1 MRVAAAWVAI
11 IFLLLAVQYLLWH
24 WPVRKRMAIED
35 KLVRGG
41 LLVVIFAM
49 VAAGGYVLLAV
60 PALPGP
66 VWWGLIVVGVAGTG
80 AVVGFTVLLW
90 KFRYHRDTAAI
101 TTSVGE
107 LGRPERPNN
116 GDY

>member
-1 MRVAAAWVAI
+1 MRIVAGWVALT
-11 IFLLLAVQYLLWH
+11 FLIGAIQYVLWH
-24 WPVRKRMAIED
+24 WPVRKRMEIED

-41 LLVVIFAM
+41 LLVVMVDITVVGAM
-49 VAAGGYVLLAV
+49 ALASVSRQVLLWTAI
-60 PALPGP
+60 PALA
-66 VWWGLIVVGVAGTG
+66 LAGTFI
-80 AVVGFTVLLW
+80 VVGFTVLLW

-107 LGRPERPNN
+107 LGRPDRPSN

>member
-1 MRVAAAWVAI
+1 MRIVAGWVALMFLIAAAQHVA
-11 IFLLLAVQYLLWH
+11 WH
-24 WPVRKRMAIED
+24 WPVLRKMAVED
-35 KLVRGG
+35 TLVRGG
-41 LLVVIFAM
+41 LLLVMLDITVVGAL
-49 VAAGGYVLLAV
+49 ALADRPRQVLLWAV
-60 PALPGP
+60 IPALA
-66 VWWGLIVVGVAGTG
+66 LAGTCI
-80 AVVGFTVLLW
+80 VVGFTVLLW